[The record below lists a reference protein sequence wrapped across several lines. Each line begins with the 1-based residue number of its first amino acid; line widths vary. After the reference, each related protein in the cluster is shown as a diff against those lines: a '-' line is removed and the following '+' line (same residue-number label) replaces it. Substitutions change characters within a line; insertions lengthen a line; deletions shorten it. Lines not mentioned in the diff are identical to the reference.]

1 MCLGLKLNP
10 LRTRPRKKHTQK
22 NTTFLNPNRIKSKS
36 LNWNMNQKEKS
47 EAILSEITETKK
59 SLDVKIASKL
69 KVICGAVVL
78 GLSHSWT
85 FVPQVS
91 SWSGSVMR
99 DPRQSYSLTIS
110 SFTFHNVPLGGGGGR
125 AGRELF

>member
-1 MCLGLKLNP
+1 
-10 LRTRPRKKHTQK
+10 
-22 NTTFLNPNRIKSKS
+22 
-36 LNWNMNQKEKS
+36 MNQKEKS

-69 KVICGAVVL
+69 KVICGALVL
-78 GLSHSWT
+78 GLSHLWT
-85 FVPQVS
+85 FVPRVS

-99 DPRQSYSLTIS
+99 DPRQSYSLSIS
-110 SFTFHNVPLGGGGGR
+110 SFTFYSVPLGGGGGR